1 METHQV
7 KVRMFSS
14 FEIEYNGKIISESD
28 NRSSKLW
35 LLLAYLLC
43 NRKTQVTQKM
53 LMEDLWN
60 TDNAETNVLKATLH
74 RLRLMLSE
82 HFGEEFGR
90 DFIVC
95 QKKTYSIAE
104 EYPVVCDFEELD
116 ALWEE
121 VKAKKGDEER
131 LALYKKMFELYGGEL
146 LEDFS
151 DASWLMPMSLKYRSM
166 YLELVHNILE
176 ICERQQRYK
185 EALEILSRAGEVMK
199 YEESIY
205 VPLIRI
211 LVRMGKYSDAIQV
224 YGRLNDMLSVTY
236 GVKPSKEAK
245 NLYNEAMYALN
256 TNKVTIEELP
266 VAVMKEE
273 EERGALYYDFD
284 MFKELC
290 RAYQRGAERSE
301 NEICLALVDITD
313 IQDKILPKRSL
324 TVCVVNLKELLCGN
338 LRAGDAVSMC
348 TNSQFVVLLQNII
361 KENAE
366 KVVERIKKQFYKQ
379 YPHTP
384 AKLTC
389 RVSAMADWEK

>member
-7 KVRMFSS
+7 KIRMFST
-14 FEIEYNGKIISESD
+14 FEVEYNGKTITEED

-35 LLLAYLLC
+35 LLLAYLIC
-43 NRKTQVTQKM
+43 NRHKPVTQKM

-60 TDNAETNVLKATLH
+60 SGSVESNVLKATLH
-74 RLRLMLSE
+74 RLRQMLSE
-82 HFGEEFGR
+82 HFGEEFGHG
-90 DFIVC
+90 FIVC
-95 QKKTYSIAE
+95 EKKMCSIAE
-104 EYPVVCDFEELD
+104 EYELQCDFEEFL
-116 ALWEE
+116 ALQTE
-121 VKAKKGDEER
+121 AKNTKDEEACF
-131 LALYKKMFELYGGEL
+131 ALYRKMFELYRGEF

-151 DASWLMPMSLKYRSM
+151 DASWLMSLSLQYRSD
-166 YLELVHNILE
+166 YLELIQNILE

-245 NLYNEAMYALN
+245 NLYNEAVYALN
-256 TNKVTIEELP
+256 TRKVSIKDLPELLMKQEEEL
-266 VAVMKEE
+266 
-273 EERGALYYDFD
+273 GALYYDFD
-284 MFKELC
+284 IFKSLC
-290 RAYQRGAERSE
+290 QAYRRGAERNE
-301 NEICLALVDITD
+301 NDICVALIDITD
-313 IQDKILPKRSL
+313 VQDKPLPKRSL
-324 TVCVVNLKELLCGN
+324 TVCAVNLKDLLCSN
-338 LRAGDAVSMC
+338 LRSGDVISMC
-348 TNSQFVVLLQNII
+348 TNSQFVLLLQNVV
-361 KENAE
+361 KEDAE
-366 KVVERIKKQFYKQ
+366 KVMERIKHHFYRQ

-389 RVSAMADWEK
+389 YVDSVNDWEK

>member
-1 METHQV
+1 METNQV
-7 KVRMFSS
+7 KIRMFST
-14 FEIEYNGKIISESD
+14 FEVEYNGKTITEED

-35 LLLAYLLC
+35 LLLAYLIC
-43 NRKTQVTQKM
+43 NRHKLITQKM

-60 TDNAETNVLKATLH
+60 SGSTESNVLKATLH

-82 HFGEEFGR
+82 HFGEEFGHG
-90 DFIVC
+90 FIVC
-95 QKKTYSIAE
+95 EKKIYSIAE
-104 EYPVVCDFEELD
+104 EYELQCDFEEFLT
-116 ALWEE
+116 LQKET
-121 VKAKKGDEER
+121 KKINDEEECFV
-131 LALYKKMFELYGGEL
+131 LYRKMFELYRGDL

-151 DASWLMPMSLKYRSM
+151 DASWLMSLSLQYRSA
-166 YLELVHNILE
+166 YLELIQNILE

-205 VPLIRI
+205 IPLIRI

-256 TNKVTIEELP
+256 TQKVSVEELP
-266 VAVMKEE
+266 DLLMREE
-273 EERGALYYDFD
+273 EKGALYYDFD
-284 MFKELC
+284 MFKSLC
-290 RAYQRGAERSE
+290 QAYRRGAERNE
-301 NEICLALVDITD
+301 NDICIGLIDITD
-313 IQDKILPKRSL
+313 VQDMLLPKRSL
-324 TVCVVNLKELLCGN
+324 TVCIVNLKELLCSN
-338 LRAGDAVSMC
+338 LRSGDVISMC
-348 TNSQFVVLLQNII
+348 TNSQFVLLLQNVV
-361 KENAE
+361 KEDAE
-366 KVVERIKKQFYKQ
+366 KVMERIKHHFYRQ

-389 RVSAMADWEK
+389 YVDTMNDWEK